1 LLISASF
8 QRDVH
13 FSTKRHSEQT
23 RAFHARYVIGGYVDV
38 LKVSAADFQRNIGRY
53 QDIALRQPVAITR
66 NGRES
71 CMLLSTEEYNRLKRR
86 DRQVFSTADAPE
98 EIIEAVRNATMDPRH
113 DHLDELL
120 KDWTP

>member
-1 LLISASF
+1 
-8 QRDVH
+8 
-13 FSTKRHSEQT
+13 
-23 RAFHARYVIGGYVDV
+23 VIGGYVDV